1 MTHVPYLAHRIHCNV
16 PYMAHLAAGGEIRV
30 WRRKVNE
37 IIHSLFLYFK
47 GVVVENQTSFDK
59 ISAKFFLKILF
70 FLTENGFKRVEIMWA
85 TWSEKNILSKNC
97 RNLVSKWS

>member
-1 MTHVPYLAHRIHCNV
+1 MYFRKFYLDQKSLKTADPRV
-16 PYMAHLAAGGEIRV
+16 GRYARRGEKFRVRAGV
-30 WRRKVNE
+30 
-37 IIHSLFLYFK
+37 K

-59 ISAKFFLKILF
+59 ISAKFFQKNFF